1 MGQLSLSSARQA
13 RTAAGAHPAALSL
26 GRSSARRNDRCR
38 RSTPL
43 EHRLGTQSHRPSS
56 SGLYLGSSPY
66 PSASRGRRS
75 MSWSYDANSARR
87 DAVCCAVME
96 ASWTRPRLHRIDL
109 SACRTCLQSHR
120 VSPRTKADCC
130 SAGPPDDRIAVTA
143 DDPACAAHGL
153 LAATPLK
160 HALLA
165 PVPPLERPLPPTPL
179 DLLPPAPSPRAPSV
193 CTLRAGEPR
202 GYRGHWRPGRC
213 GEIFPQRAEVCSS
226 LDP

>member
-26 GRSSARRNDRCR
+26 GRSSARRNDSCR

-75 MSWSYDANSARR
+75 MSWSHNANGVRR

-109 SACRTCLQSHR
+109 SACRTCLHSHICAYVHTPALTYNCYQVGVLLAWLPAAASCGR
-120 VSPRTKADCC
+120 GAPWTECLSLAMSTPGLVT
-130 SAGPPDDRIAVTA
+130 VTA
-143 DDPACAAHGL
+143 SWTPACMSQ
-153 LAATPLK
+153 
-160 HALLA
+160 
-165 PVPPLERPLPPTPL
+165 R
-179 DLLPPAPSPRAPSV
+179 
-193 CTLRAGEPR
+193 
-202 GYRGHWRPGRC
+202 RC
-213 GEIFPQRAEVCSS
+213 ASASS
-226 LDP
+226 